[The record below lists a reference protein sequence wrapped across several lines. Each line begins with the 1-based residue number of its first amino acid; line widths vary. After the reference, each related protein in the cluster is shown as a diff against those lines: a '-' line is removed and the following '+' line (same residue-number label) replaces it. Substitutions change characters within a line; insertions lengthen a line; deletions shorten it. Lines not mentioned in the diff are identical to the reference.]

1 MRRKTTRST
10 LLTEVESGFRMKMEM
25 RRKEVNQ
32 TLTMG
37 EWLGTAADME
47 WSPVLKAVVVTPLF
61 CGLPDEEP
69 LIWPVG

>member
-10 LLTEVESGFRMKMEM
+10 LLTEVESGFRMKKEM

-47 WSPVLKAVVVTPLF
+47 SSPVLKAVVVIPLF
-61 CGLPDEEP
+61 CGLPGEEP
-69 LIWPVG
+69 LIWPAG